1 MPSTL
6 YPNMHMHFIAVMWE
20 PESDQ
25 SLNPELRALIL
36 ISGTYTPRQRHFLLY
51 DLHFNSIWHKGK
63 IIFPCIKTVN
73 QIRIDCICWF
83 NEVR

>member
-1 MPSTL
+1 MLSTV
-6 YPNMHMHFIAVMWE
+6 YQNMHMHFTSVICQQ
-20 PESDQ
+20 ESDQ
-25 SLNPELRALIL
+25 SLNPELLALIL
-36 ISGTYTPRQRHFLLY
+36 ISGTHTLRQRRFLLY

-63 IIFPCIKTVN
+63 IIFLCIKTVN